1 MDFLFIKPLLFNKNI
16 PLFLFIPKGKIMK
29 PTFKTTALAIL
40 VSLGATACLSN
51 SDNSPAKP
59 TPVQPQNS
67 SDAPAITV
75 ATPKDY
81 NYEEASK
88 TSDGKNW
95 RTVDLSNPVP
105 ADNSSVSNE
114 RFGINIVGPDS
125 LMAGTLDL
133 NEISGNKL
141 GSYEGKKIINN
152 KEVTY
157 DVVNLPYASYGMAT
171 TEVDPDPRNR
181 ARESKEHVKYVL
193 YFGGAYL
200 PQSDGPGLGGIG
212 NGKFAYEGNVK
223 AMVKDIQGEVIAYN
237 KNDGVVKLTIDSS
250 KFLAGRSKIL
260 DFSGEMS
267 SKLLGRTIQLKTD
280 KPRDFVYYTHYKITG
295 DAVYNT
301 DTDGRFELEFYG
313 KNGFSDMAGKATI
326 YSNPNL
332 PNGDLGSIDGKK
344 INSYEAVFGGQIQP

>member
-1 MDFLFIKPLLFNKNI
+1 
-16 PLFLFIPKGKIMK
+16 MK

-88 TSDGKNW
+88 TSNGTKW
-95 RTVDLSNPVP
+95 RTLDLNNTASDNNP
-105 ADNSSVSNE
+105 SGSNE
-114 RFGINIVGPDS
+114 RFGINIVGSDS
-125 LMAGTLDL
+125 LVAGTLDL

-141 GSYEGKKIINN
+141 GSHEGKKTINN
-152 KEVTY
+152 TEVTY

-200 PQSDGPGLGGIG
+200 PQSDGSGLGGIG

-250 KFLAGRSKIL
+250 EFLAGQSKKL

>member
-1 MDFLFIKPLLFNKNI
+1 
-16 PLFLFIPKGKIMK
+16 MK

-67 SDAPAITV
+67 SDAPAIKV
-75 ATPKDY
+75 ATPEGY
-81 NYEEASK
+81 NYEEASR
-88 TSDGKNW
+88 TSNGTNW
-95 RTVDLSNPVP
+95 RTLDLNNTASDNNP
-105 ADNSSVSNE
+105 SGSNE
-114 RFGINIVGPDS
+114 RSGIKMVDPNES
-125 LMAGTLDL
+125 LMNGKLDL

-141 GSYEGKKIINN
+141 GSYEGKRTINN

-157 DVVNLPYASYGMAT
+157 DVVNLPYASYGMVT
-171 TEVDPDPRNR
+171 GEVEPDSMVR
-181 ARESKEHVKYVL
+181 ASELKHHVKYIL

-212 NGKFAYEGNVK
+212 GGKFTYEGNVK

-250 KFLAGRSKIL
+250 EFLAGRSKLL

-280 KPRDFVYYTHYKITG
+280 KPEDFITYQDYKVTG

-301 DTDGRFELEFYG
+301 DTGGRFKLEFYG
-313 KNGFSDMAGKATI
+313 KGGFSDMAGTATI

-344 INSYEAVFGGQIQP
+344 ISSYEAVFGGQIQP

>member
-1 MDFLFIKPLLFNKNI
+1 
-16 PLFLFIPKGKIMK
+16 MK

-67 SDAPAITV
+67 SDVPAITV
-75 ATPKDY
+75 ATPEGY
-81 NYEEASK
+81 NYEEASR
-88 TSDGKNW
+88 TSNGTNW
-95 RTVDLSNPVP
+95 RTVDLNNS
-105 ADNSSVSNE
+105 ASDDNLSGSNE
-114 RFGINIVGPDS
+114 RFGIKMVDPNES
-125 LMAGTLDL
+125 LMNGKLDL

-141 GSYEGKKIINN
+141 GSHEGKKTINN

-212 NGKFAYEGNVK
+212 DGKFAYVGNVK
-223 AMVKDIQGEVIAYN
+223 AMVKDIYGEVIAYN

-250 KFLAGRSKIL
+250 KFLAGESKIL

-280 KPRDFVYYTHYKITG
+280 KPEDFITYQDYKVTG
-295 DAVYNT
+295 DAIYNT
-301 DTDGRFELEFYG
+301 DTDGRFKLEFYG
-313 KNGFSDMAGKATI
+313 KSGFSDMAGTATI
-326 YSNPNL
+326 YSNPRS

-344 INSYEAVFGGQIQP
+344 ISSYEAVFGGQIQP

>member
-1 MDFLFIKPLLFNKNI
+1 
-16 PLFLFIPKGKIMK
+16 MK

-51 SDNSPAKP
+51 SGNSPAKLTPVQPQNSSDAPAKP

-67 SDAPAITV
+67 SDASAITV
-75 ATPKDY
+75 VTPEGY

-88 TSDGKNW
+88 TSNGTKW
-95 RTVDLSNPVP
+95 RTVDLSNPVS

-157 DVVNLPYASYGMAT
+157 DVVNLPYASYGMVT
-171 TEVDPDPRNR
+171 SEVDPDPMVR
-181 ARESKEHVKYVL
+181 ASESKEHVRYVL

-200 PQSDGPGLGGIG
+200 PQSDGPALGTVAG
-212 NGKFAYEGNVK
+212 GKQLTYEGNVK
-223 AMVKDIQGEVIAYN
+223 AMVKDSQGEVIAYN
-237 KNDGVVKLTIDSS
+237 KNDGVIKLTIDRS
-250 KFLAGRSKIL
+250 KFFSGLEKKL
-260 DFSGEMS
+260 DFTGEMS
-267 SKLLGRTIQLKTD
+267 SKLLGRTIQLKND
-280 KPRDFVYYTHYKITG
+280 KPEDFISYQDYKVTG

-301 DTDGRFELEFYG
+301 DTDGRFKLKFYG
-313 KNGFSDMAGKATI
+313 KGGFSDVVGEATI

-344 INSYEAVFGGQIQP
+344 ISSYEAVFGGQIQP